1 MKKVRLII
9 TLFMCFA
16 ISSLSAMGQGYK
28 SGFIITLDDDT
39 VYGQIQDVNEREK
52 ALKCNFRADGQEV
65 EYSPGE
71 IKAYGFSEGN
81 LYESHTITIKDDEKS
96 LFLLCLVKG
105 RANLYFFIDTDFEDY
120 YFAQKGEPTLREI
133 YVVDESFEEWDYEKS
148 KNSIGTLTIMF
159 NDCPDPKRKLTAASF
174 HPNRIEDLFI
184 DYNRCYGEG
193 SISKAKKRKEL
204 KLIKGV
210 EVGYSLSKLT
220 FKSPYNFKT
229 DDGFKSN
236 QLNFG
241 AVVGLGFPETR
252 FSLLSGVYYGKYTW
266 EATQFD
272 LRKATSF
279 NYTEYAFNFSYIK
292 VPLAVKFI
300 ITRRKINPFI
310 KAGGFMDFWI
320 SKETK
325 QTLLRFMD
333 PDYESSSKIEDF
345 MDEPVEEEL
354 WTGEQ
359 GYLAGA
365 GVEYKINEK
374 MVIYFE
380 VLYEGGNGVL
390 KKTLS
395 NTGTI
400 NFQIGFTF

>member
-1 MKKVRLII
+1 MKEVRFFIMLFTCSVFSVLI
-9 TLFMCFA
+9 TT
-16 ISSLSAMGQGYK
+16 GQGYK
-28 SGFIITLDDDT
+28 TGYIITLDNDT
-39 VYGQIQDVNEREK
+39 VYGQIQDVVEREK
-52 ALKCNFRADGQEV
+52 ALKCNFRTDGQEV

-71 IKAYGFSEGN
+71 IKAYRFSEGN
-81 LYESHTITIKDDEKS
+81 LYESHTVTIKEDENI

-105 RANLYFFIDTDFEDY
+105 RASLYYFIDTDFEDY
-120 YFAQKGEPTLREI
+120 YFAQKGEPMLREI

-184 DYNRCYGEG
+184 DYNLCYGEG
-193 SISKAKKRKEL
+193 SVSKAKKRKEL

-210 EVGYSLSKLT
+210 EVGYSLSRLA

-229 DDGFKSN
+229 DDGFRSN
-236 QLNFG
+236 WMNFG
-241 AVVGLGFPETR
+241 AAVGLDFPEMR
-252 FSLLSGVYYGKYTW
+252 FSLLSGVYYGKYNW

-272 LRKATSF
+272 LRKAISF

-300 ITRRKINPFI
+300 ITRRKINPYI

-333 PDYESSSKIEDF
+333 PDYKSSSEIEDF
-345 MDEPVEEEL
+345 MDSPVEEEL

-374 MVIYFE
+374 MVVYFE
-380 VLYEGGNGVL
+380 GLYEGGNGIL
-390 KKTLS
+390 KQTLS
-395 NTGTI
+395 NTSTI
-400 NFQIGFTF
+400 TFQIGFTF

>member
-1 MKKVRLII
+1 M
-9 TLFMCFA
+9 TT
-16 ISSLSAMGQGYK
+16 GQGYK
-28 SGFIITLDDDT
+28 AGYIITQDNDT
-39 VYGQIQDVNEREK
+39 VYGQIQDVNERAK
-52 ALKCNFRADGQEV
+52 ALTCTFRTEGKKV
-65 EYSPGE
+65 EYSPDE
-71 IKAYGFSEGN
+71 IKAYRFSEGN
-81 LYESHTITIKDDEKS
+81 LFESHTVTINEEEKS

-105 RANLYFFIDTDFEDY
+105 RASLYYFVDTDFEDY
-120 YFAQKGEPTLREI
+120 YFAQKGEPILREI
-133 YVVDESFEEWDYEKS
+133 QVMDESFEDWDYEKS
-148 KNSIGTLTIMF
+148 KNSIGTLTIIF
-159 NDCPDPKRKLTAASF
+159 NDCPDPERKLTAASF
-174 HPNRIEDLFI
+174 HPNRIDDLFI
-184 DYNRCYGEG
+184 DYNRCYGER
-193 SISKAKKRKEL
+193 SVYKAKKRVEL

-210 EVGYSLSKLT
+210 EIGYSLSKLN

-229 DDGFKSN
+229 DDGFKSR

-279 NYTEYAFNFSYIK
+279 EYYEYAINFSYIK
-292 VPLAVKFI
+292 VPLAIKFI
-300 ITRRKINPFI
+300 ITRGKINPFI

-320 SKETK
+320 SKETE
-325 QTLLRFMD
+325 QTILRFMD
-333 PDYESSSKIEDF
+333 PDYKSSSKMKDLNYEN
-345 MDEPVEEEL
+345 VEEEL

-374 MVIYFE
+374 MVICFE
-380 VLYEGGNGVL
+380 GLYEGGNGIL